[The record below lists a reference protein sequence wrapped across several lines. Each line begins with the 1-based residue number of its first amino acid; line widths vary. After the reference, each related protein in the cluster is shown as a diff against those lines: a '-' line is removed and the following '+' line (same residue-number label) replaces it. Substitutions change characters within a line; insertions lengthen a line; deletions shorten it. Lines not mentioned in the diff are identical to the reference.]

1 MQAKSNSGDFLEI
14 DTLQLLRALWRR
26 IWAIILAALIAG
38 GAAFAYG
45 NFMVTPMYQAS
56 TLLYVNSNSISLG
69 STSLSISAGE
79 LNSARTLV
87 STYLVILK
95 TRLTLEPVIKE
106 AGVDY
111 SYETLSGMVSAAAV
125 NNTEVFRVTVTS
137 ANPEEAKLLA
147 NTIAKVLPERI
158 SEIVAG
164 TSARVVDFAVTPSHK
179 VSPNITKITL
189 IGVLVGALLC
199 AGIIVVITLLD
210 DLVHD
215 EDLLRQLYD
224 LPVLAA
230 IPDLMTS
237 KSNGYGYSS
246 GYDYDSGYG
255 YDKSHASSQEKS
267 EAK

>member
-69 STSLSISAGE
+69 GTSLSISAGE
-79 LNSARTLV
+79 VNSARTLV

-164 TSARVVDFAVTPSHK
+164 TSARVVDFAVTP
-179 VSPNITKITL
+179 
-189 IGVLVGALLC
+189 
-199 AGIIVVITLLD
+199 
-210 DLVHD
+210 
-215 EDLLRQLYD
+215 
-224 LPVLAA
+224 
-230 IPDLMTS
+230 
-237 KSNGYGYSS
+237 
-246 GYDYDSGYG
+246 
-255 YDKSHASSQEKS
+255 
-267 EAK
+267 

>member
-1 MQAKSNSGDFLEI
+1 MQPKSNSGDFLEI
-14 DTLQLLRALWRR
+14 DILQLLRALWRR
-26 IWAIILAALIAG
+26 IWVIILAALIAG

-69 STSLSISAGE
+69 GTSLSISAGE
-79 LNSARTLV
+79 VNTARTLV

-106 AGVDY
+106 AGVNY
-111 SYETLSGMVSAAAV
+111 SYETLSDMVSAAAV
-125 NNTEVFRVTVTS
+125 NNTEVLKVTVTS
-137 ANPEEAKLLA
+137 ADPEEAKLLA
-147 NTIAKVLPERI
+147 NTIAHVLPERI
-158 SEIVAG
+158 SEIISG

-179 VSPNITKITL
+179 TSPNVSKITMIGVL
-189 IGVLVGALLC
+189 IGVLLS
-199 AGIIVVITLLD
+199 AGIIAVMTILD
-210 DLVHD
+210 DLIHD
-215 EDLLRQLYD
+215 EDSLRQLCD

-237 KSNGYGYSS
+237 KSGGYGY
-246 GYDYDSGYG
+246 GSGYG
-255 YDKSHASSQEKS
+255 YDKNHASSQKEA